1 MDTFY
6 PDIETLDAFTFSL
19 DALGE
24 KVQCKHCHQS
34 GQMISHGFIY
44 KQRSSVEKEPVG
56 KRVFC
61 SNRYG
66 RSGCGKTHQLYV
78 AHCFPYLRYGAAQ
91 LLIFLASLLLERP
104 LEVAYETATGQV
116 EPRNAWRWLKRLM
129 RNLSDFRCFLKA
141 HLKPDSVC
149 IQLKNRRLSL
159 LLCALKPLFSQRPH
173 CPCRHYQLQQQR
185 AFI

>member
-6 PDIETLDAFTFSL
+6 PDIESLDAFTFSL
-19 DALGE
+19 DSLGE
-24 KVQCKHCHQS
+24 KIQCKHCHQS

-44 KQRSSVEKEPVG
+44 RQHSSIEKEPVG

-66 RSGCGKTHQLYV
+66 RSGCGRTHQLYV
-78 AHCFPYLRYGAAQ
+78 AHRFPFLHYGAAA
-91 LLIFLASLLLERP
+91 LLIFLCSLLMGRSLED
-104 LEVAYETATGQV
+104 AYEAATEQV

-129 RNLSDFRCFLKA
+129 RNLSDFRCFLKTR
-141 HLKPDSVC
+141 LKPTDTAP
-149 IQLKNRRLSL
+149 QLKNRRLSL
-159 LLCALKPLFSQRPH
+159 LLSTLMPLLSQPPH
-173 CPCRHYQLQQQR
+173 DPCRHYQLQQQR